1 MAATN
6 LTMSADIEVT
16 ARVVDFTT
24 RFARNW
30 KHLTELLGITR
41 PIRKAPGT
49 TLKSKYAVVVL
60 PDNPPAEGEAV
71 SYADV
76 SVKEKDYATISLERY
91 AKAVTDVAIA
101 DHGYEAAVQLT
112 DEQFLYELQNRVV
125 TRWYDYLK
133 TGTLKS
139 TEGTFQMALAKAQ
152 GYVRN
157 KFESMHRTVTNIVG
171 FCNILDVYTYLG
183 AANVYNVENQF
194 GLNYIKNFMGYN
206 TLFLLS
212 DNEIPSGTVI
222 ATPVENIALYYVA
235 PNDSDFQRADLN
247 YRTDGETNY
256 IGIAIKP
263 KYDTGES
270 VTYAMYGMTLFSEY
284 LDGIAVI
291 NFGGAAAGTNLK
303 SLTIGNLELTP
314 AFDPATISYTA
325 ATTAATN
332 KITAEAEFTD
342 ATIEIKN
349 GTTVVANGASATWSA
364 GENTVTVK
372 VTNDSVDKTY
382 TVTVTKS

>member
-1 MAATN
+1 MAQEN
-6 LTMSADIEVT
+6 LTKSADIEVT

-30 KHLTELLGITR
+30 KHLTELLGIMR

-76 SVKEKDYATISLERY
+76 SVKEKDYAVISLERY

-101 DHGYEAAVQLT
+101 DHGYDAAVQLT

-139 TEGTFQMALAKAQ
+139 TEGTFQMALSKAN

-157 KFESMHRTVTNIVG
+157 KFEAMHRTVTNVVA

-194 GLNYIKNFMGYN
+194 GLNYIKNFMGYS

-235 PNDSDFQRADLN
+235 PNDSDFQRAELK

-314 AFDPATISYTA
+314 TFDPNVTTYTA

-342 ATIEIKN
+342 AAIEIKN
-349 GTTVVANGASATWSA
+349 GSTIVANGASATWSA

>member
-1 MAATN
+1 MAAEN
-6 LTMSADIEVT
+6 LTKSADIEVT

-30 KHLTELLGITR
+30 KHLTDLLGIMR

-60 PDNPPAEGEAV
+60 PDTPPAEGEAV

-76 SVKEKDYATISLERY
+76 SVKEKDYAVISLERY

-194 GLNYIKNFMGYN
+194 GLNYIKNFMGYS

-222 ATPVENIALYYVA
+222 ATPVENIDLYYVA
-235 PNDSDFQRADLN
+235 PNDSDFQRADLD

-291 NFGGAAAGTNLK
+291 NFGAAPDSADLT
-303 SLTIGNLELTP
+303 SLTIGNLTLTP
-314 AFDPATISYTA
+314 AFDPAVISYTA
-325 ATTAATN
+325 ATTATSN
-332 KITAEAEFTD
+332 KVNAKTKFTD
-342 ATIEIKN
+342 
-349 GTTVVANGASATWSA
+349 TTVSVKLGSTEIGNGGTATWSA

-372 VTNDSVDKTY
+372 VTNDSVEKTY

>member
-1 MAATN
+1 MPATN
-6 LTMSADIEVT
+6 LTMSADIQVT
-16 ARVVDFTT
+16 ARAVDFAT

-30 KHLTELLGITR
+30 EHMREILGIMR

-49 TLKSKYAVVVL
+49 TLKSKYAEVVL

-76 SVKEKDYATISLERY
+76 TVKEKTYATISLERY

-101 DHGYEAAVQLT
+101 DHGYDAAVQIT
-112 DEQFLYELQNRVV
+112 DDQFLIELQNRVV
-125 TRWYDYLK
+125 GKWYDYLK
-133 TGTLKS
+133 SGTLKS
-139 TEGTFQMALAKAQ
+139 TESTFQMAMAMAQ
-152 GYVRN
+152 ARVRN
-157 KFESMHRTVTNIVG
+157 KFKAMHKGITNVVG

-183 AANVYNVENQF
+183 SANVYNVENQF
-194 GLNYIKNFMGYN
+194 GLNYIKNFMGYS

-222 ATPVENIALYYVA
+222 ATPVENICLYYVA
-235 PNDSDFQRADLN
+235 PTNEDFRRAALD
-247 YRTDGETNY
+247 YKTDGETNY
-256 IGIAIKP
+256 IGVAIKP
-263 KYDTGES
+263 KYETGES

-314 AFDPATISYTA
+314 DFDPNVTTYTA

-349 GTTVVANGASATWSA
+349 GSTVVNNGGSATWSA